1 MLLEMAKVVIHK
13 HNTFMQFWV
22 ETINIACYI
31 ANRIFLRLRT
41 KKTSYGLWVGRKP
54 NLKYFRT
61 FGREGYILR
70 NGDNLGKVD
79 AKSDLGIFLGYSTM
93 SKDYKVYN
101 QNSQVIQKSSN
112 VVINDT
118 GYDKD
123 IIDNQILTHK

>member
-41 KKTSYGLWVGRKP
+41 KKTSYELWAGRKP

-61 FGREGYILR
+61 FGCEGYILR
-70 NGDNLGKVD
+70 NGDNLGKFD
-79 AKSDLGIFLGYSTM
+79 AKSDLGIFLGYSIM
-93 SKDYKVYN
+93 SKAYRVYN
-101 QNSQVIQKSSN
+101 QNSQVI
-112 VVINDT
+112 
-118 GYDKD
+118 
-123 IIDNQILTHK
+123 